1 MCIKRTTEIPSEYK
15 ICKLVVP
22 AGVDQSEYLEDRH
35 LGRDSS
41 NRLGY
46 HRRVVG
52 DSGRN
57 RLALNIE

>member
-1 MCIKRTTEIPSEYK
+1 MCIKRTTDIASEYK
-15 ICKLVVP
+15 IFKLVVP
-22 AGVDQSEYLEDRH
+22 AGVGQSEYLEDRL

-41 NRLGY
+41 NRFGY

-57 RLALNIE
+57 RLALNME